1 MSFRNRQCSEVH
13 QRTGVACNTHI
24 NTHTDGIPAW
34 ADDAPLLSPL
44 DISVPHVQT
53 NAWWEIFGHGVL
65 NSCH

>member
-24 NTHTDGIPAW
+24 NTHTDDIPAW

-53 NAWWEIFGHGVL
+53 NAW
-65 NSCH
+65 